1 MQFFKN
7 FMILHL
13 MISSAFVIA
22 KNDTQDKI
30 VVKADDSLAKEEPFF
45 IECYGKKMKVLN
57 PNTTCKEVALMY
69 MIGKKNK
76 EKMQQK
82 NEVVE
87 NSTKNEQVD

>member
-7 FMILHL
+7 FMILHF

-22 KNDTQDKI
+22 VNDAQDKI
-30 VVKADDSLAKEEPFF
+30 VAKADDSIAKEGPFF
-45 IECYGKKMKVLN
+45 IECYGKKIEVLN
-57 PNTTCKEVALMY
+57 PNTTCNELALMY
-69 MIGKKNK
+69 IIAKKNK